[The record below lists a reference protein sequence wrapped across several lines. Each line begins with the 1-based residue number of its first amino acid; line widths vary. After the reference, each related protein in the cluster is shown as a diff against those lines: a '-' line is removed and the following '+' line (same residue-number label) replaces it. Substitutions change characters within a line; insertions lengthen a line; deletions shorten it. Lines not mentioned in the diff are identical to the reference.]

1 MASDSS
7 TPTILP
13 NSFSVPIIEKLTK
26 MNYRLWQAQIKP
38 AICSAQLE
46 DLLTVD
52 DRMLAKT
59 IAIQNGDSTTNK
71 ANPEYT
77 KWVTRD
83 QALLGYILASLSQDV
98 LMSVATHTSSV
109 VVWSDLVGMFGAC
122 TRAQTVNTC
131 IVLAM
136 TKKGATTM
144 AEYYTKMKNLADK
157 MAASGQSLSDE
168 EFVAYILTGLDD
180 ELYNLLVSSI
190 VTRVELISPSEHF
203 SQMLSYEL
211 HLEKQAGGG
220 YSLHSSANTT
230 TWGRGG
236 SYGHGSSNNNGH
248 GLGRSQG
255 SGRGS
260 GSVPFPSREGYTNT
274 NT

>member
-38 AICSAQLE
+38 AIRSAQLE

-59 IAIQNGDSTTNK
+59 IAVQNGDSTTNK

-122 TRAQTVNTC
+122 ARAQTINTC

-136 TKKGATTM
+136 TEKGATTM
-144 AEYYTKMKNLADK
+144 AEYYTKMKNLTDE

-168 EFVAYILTGLDD
+168 EFMAYVLTGLDD

-211 HLEKQAGGG
+211 HL
-220 YSLHSSANTT
+220 
-230 TWGRGG
+230 
-236 SYGHGSSNNNGH
+236 
-248 GLGRSQG
+248 
-255 SGRGS
+255 
-260 GSVPFPSREGYTNT
+260 
-274 NT
+274 